1 MSKFRQFENELKR
14 DLLAHLGFTADAEF
28 TELSQSTPGTAD
40 DSPTANSSTTPTT
53 SSWSLHHS
61 TCI

>member
-1 MSKFRQFENELKR
+1 MGKFCEFKNELKL
-14 DLLAHLGFTADAEF
+14 DLLLGFTADAEF